1 MNRSLKMK
9 KTMDAHGF
17 TTEGKVVV
25 KPEMSKE
32 KIEERG
38 RRKKMK
44 PDKKWKKEEKP
55 RKERKT

>member
-1 MNRSLKMK
+1 
-9 KTMDAHGF
+9 MDADGF